1 MQPDV
6 KAMQYVVYDV
16 RQEELGDSIFH
27 QQRRRLGSPP
37 EPFKAAAAAAAA
49 AVGNRLNENNN
60 NTGCSATVPV
70 HSFKATNTKE

>member
-37 EPFKAAAAAAAA
+37 EPFKAAAAAAA
-49 AVGNRLNENNN
+49 VGNRLNENNN